1 MWIFVRGVVLTIP
14 TLKLLHITQGHLDLN
29 AEELIC
35 YIFHGVL
42 LETHIG
48 LTRSSVVYT
57 FPVFCLGEF
66 AIPFFF
72 FSFIVLQI
80 RVAMGR
86 ELSTFF
92 QQKLEKWI
100 CFNISVS
107 GSKSEML
114 H

>member
-1 MWIFVRGVVLTIP
+1 MAV
-14 TLKLLHITQGHLDLN
+14 
-29 AEELIC
+29 
-35 YIFHGVL
+35 VL

-57 FPVFCLGEF
+57 FPVFCFGKF
-66 AIPFFF
+66 AIPFSSSF

-107 GSKSEML
+107 GSKSETL